1 MFCACQSCFVAYNE
15 RNHRKLAMT
24 TYFILD
30 RHSNTWSDNHYPLSN
45 ILATPG
51 ITEGHILANART
63 RQTLTVAQARTLSQT
78 SAKAASKP
86 ISARP
91 ATGKLPAVGTTASQ
105 SKAQNKPGAYMSLS
119 AIPKRADRKYKV
131 ISQNDNLF
139 NGQFSAQKLNNILN
153 NHAQQGWRVINCTTV
168 PTCDAQGYE
177 RHELLILLEKAAD

>member
-1 MFCACQSCFVAYNE
+1 MSIYIISITFICFYACQGRFDAYNE
-15 RNHRKLAMT
+15 RKHRNLAMT

-63 RQTLTVAQARTLSQT
+63 RQTLTVAQARTLSQR
-78 SAKAASKP
+78 SKP
-86 ISARP
+86 LTLTPGS
-91 ATGKLPAVGTTASQ
+91 

-139 NGQFSAQKLNNILN
+139 NGQFSARKLNNILN
-153 NHAQQGWRVINCTTV
+153 HHAQQGWRVINCTTA
-168 PTCDAQGYE
+168 PTYDAQGYE
-177 RHELLILLEKAAD
+177 RHELLVVLEKAAD

>member
-1 MFCACQSCFVAYNE
+1 
-15 RNHRKLAMT
+15 MT

-30 RHSNTWSDNHYPLSN
+30 HHSNTWSDKHYPLSN

-78 SAKAASKP
+78 SAKTASKNL
-86 ISARP
+86 SAKVLI
-91 ATGKLPAVGTTASQ
+91 GKPLTAGTTASQ
-105 SKAQNKPGAYMSLS
+105 SKAQNKPGAYMSIS
-119 AIPKRADRKYKV
+119 AIPKKADRKYKV

-153 NHAQQGWRVINCTTV
+153 NHAQQGWRVINCTTA
-168 PTCDAQGYE
+168 PTYDAQGYE
-177 RHELLILLEKAAD
+177 RHELLVVLEKAAD